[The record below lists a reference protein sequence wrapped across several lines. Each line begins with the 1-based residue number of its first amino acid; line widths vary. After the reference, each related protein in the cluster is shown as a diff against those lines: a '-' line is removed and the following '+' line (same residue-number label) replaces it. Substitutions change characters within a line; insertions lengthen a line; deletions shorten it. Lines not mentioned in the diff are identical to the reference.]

1 MKDVIEVFILVG
13 FSAGFL
19 SALLG
24 VKSKQKTR

>member
-13 FSAGFL
+13 FFFGFL

-24 VKSKQKTR
+24 AKPKEKSR